1 MTLQELADSLAA
13 QHDLSKT
20 AARGIITALLERIAQ
35 AARDGEEVSLPG
47 FGKFKVRDT
56 AARTAR
62 NPTTGKPVDV
72 AASRKLVFQPAKALK
87 DSLKPR
93 A

>member
-1 MTLQELADSLAA
+1 MTLQDLADSLAA
-13 QHDLSKT
+13 RHDLSKT
-20 AARGIITALLERIAQ
+20 TARSIIVSVFEDVAQ
-35 AARDGEEVSLPG
+35 AARKGEEVGLPG

-62 NPTTGKPVDV
+62 NPATGKPVDV
-72 AASRKLVFQPAKALK
+72 AAARKLVFQPAKSLK
-87 DSLKPR
+87 DSLKPG